1 MGFTASSIVKKKES
15 LLQHVLKKK
24 MGFRVFTSPFNR
36 TLVAQ
41 KLFRTDTFC
50 HRAAFEMDRSL
61 KTTNDK
67 ALFFL
72 LETALN
78 SAHKDCDVPLPLSYL
93 HLPLHYEM

>member
-1 MGFTASSIVKKKES
+1 
-15 LLQHVLKKK
+15 

-50 HRAAFEMDRSL
+50 CRAAFEMDRSL

-78 SAHKDCDVPLPLSYL
+78 SAHEDCNVPLPLSYL
-93 HLPLHYEM
+93 HFPLHYEM